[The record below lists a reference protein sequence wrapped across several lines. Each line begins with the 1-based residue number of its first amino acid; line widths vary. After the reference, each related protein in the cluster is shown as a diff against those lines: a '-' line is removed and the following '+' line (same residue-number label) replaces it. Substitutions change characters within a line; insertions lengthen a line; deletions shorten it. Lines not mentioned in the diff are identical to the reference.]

1 MTKVGA
7 IVLDFDGLLA
17 ESNEAKLSAFKDLFA
32 LYPVYHDAMMD
43 YHLAN
48 YSSSRMMKFEYYV
61 YDLMQRPGDIDAVKV
76 MADQFSEFV
85 VQRVIACSEVP
96 GAREFLDEFSHQVPL
111 YVSSVTPES
120 ELRSIIHA
128 RGIESF
134 FVEVFGD
141 PPWQKSDAIRSVL
154 KRERLLPSEIIFV
167 GDSASDYRTAVET
180 GVEFVARNSG
190 LPFNGIGLKLYSDLY
205 EIANVI
211 RERVTL

>member
-1 MTKVGA
+1 VTKIRA
-7 IVLDFDGLLA
+7 IILDFDGVLV
-17 ESNEAKLSAFKDLFA
+17 ESQEAKLSAFENLFGI
-32 LYPVYHDAMMD
+32 YPAYQNAMMD

-61 YDLMQRPGDIDAVKV
+61 YDLMQRPGDSRAVQA

-85 VQRVIACSEVP
+85 VQRVIACPEVP

-120 ELRSIIHA
+120 ELRSIIHT

-141 PPWQKSDAIRSVL
+141 PPWQKPDAIRSVL

-167 GDSASDYRTAVET
+167 GDCASDYRTAVET

-190 LPFNGIGLKLYSDLY
+190 LPFNGVGLKRYNDLY

-211 RERVTL
+211 RERLTL